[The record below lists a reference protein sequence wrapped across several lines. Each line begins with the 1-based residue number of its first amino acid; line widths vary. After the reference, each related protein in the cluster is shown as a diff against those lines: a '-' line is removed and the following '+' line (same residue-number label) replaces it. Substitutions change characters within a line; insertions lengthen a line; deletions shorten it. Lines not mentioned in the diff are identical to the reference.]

1 VEGEKDMFFII
12 TYFFIVFLVIEIAVS
27 LMRSTGLKYEVAR
40 FQVISMLTSTGF
52 TTKESELILGHPIRR
67 RLGMF
72 LILFGLFSFAVI
84 ISSISSILNSEL
96 RTTYFAIIPVVLA
109 IILYVL
115 RLPQIEPRL
124 KKKLNATMEQKF
136 EITELSINEVLL
148 HSEEDTLIDIPI
160 GQNSSKADQTFS
172 DLWGN
177 DKDINL
183 LFIARGTEVVRRECM
198 KTKFIA
204 GDILYVYGS
213 KNKIKSAFSDELRAK
228 EDQLADGS
236 KTLSR
241 IKR

>member
-1 VEGEKDMFFII
+1 MFFII
-12 TYFFIVFLVIEIAVS
+12 TYFLIIILVIEIAVA

-52 TTKESELILGHPIRR
+52 TTKESELILDHPIRR

-109 IILYVL
+109 IVLYVL
-115 RLPQIEPRL
+115 RLPQIEPKL
-124 KKKLNATMEQKF
+124 KKRFNSTMEQKF
-136 EITELSINEVLL
+136 EITDRPINEVLL
-148 HSEEDTLIDIPI
+148 RSEEDTLLDIPI
-160 GQNSSKADQTFS
+160 GPDSGIVDHTFS

-183 LFIARGTEVVRRECM
+183 LFIARGTEVVRKECM

-213 KNKIKSAFSDELRAK
+213 KSKIENAFVKELRAK
-228 EDQLADGS
+228 ADQLANNY
-236 KTLSR
+236 KTLSQ